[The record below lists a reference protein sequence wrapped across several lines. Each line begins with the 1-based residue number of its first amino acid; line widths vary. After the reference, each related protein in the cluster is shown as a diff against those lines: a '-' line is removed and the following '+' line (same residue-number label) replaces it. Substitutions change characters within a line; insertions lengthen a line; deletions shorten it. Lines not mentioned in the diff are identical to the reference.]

1 MTLDTPWMLLV
12 LVLVPAFVVVYV
24 RMTRTRAR
32 RAERLAAEGLVLS
45 PTARRGRWRRHVP
58 FALFALALALVCFGL
73 ARPTV
78 SLALPRLEGTVIL
91 AFDVSNSMRAKDV
104 EPTRMDAAKEA
115 ATAFVEQQP
124 DTVKVGIV
132 AFGDSALTVLP
143 PTTVRED
150 ALAAIRRLSTSGGT
164 SLGQGLFTSLGA
176 IAGKPLTIDP
186 EQLGDEGAEIDVG
199 YFGSAAI
206 VLLSDG
212 ENTSEPD
219 PLDIAE
225 IASTAGVPVHTV
237 GLGSAEGTVVEV
249 DGFNVAT
256 ALDEELLTEIAEVTD
271 GTYSAA
277 ADAEALGDVYSSID
291 LELER
296 VDEPRE
302 VTALFAA
309 GGGALLALGAVLSL
323 AWFGRVI

>member
-1 MTLDTPWMLLV
+1 
-12 LVLVPAFVVVYV
+12 
-24 RMTRTRAR
+24 
-32 RAERLAAEGLVLS
+32 
-45 PTARRGRWRRHVP
+45 
-58 FALFALALALVCFGL
+58 
-73 ARPTV
+73 
-78 SLALPRLEGTVIL
+78 
-91 AFDVSNSMRAKDV
+91 
-104 EPTRMDAAKEA
+104 
-115 ATAFVEQQP
+115 
-124 DTVKVGIV
+124 
-132 AFGDSALTVLP
+132 VLP
-143 PTTVRED
+143 PTTVRQD
-150 ALAAIRRLSTSGGT
+150 ALGAIRRLTTAGAT

-186 EQLGDEGAEIDVG
+186 EQLGREDADIDVG
-199 YFGSAAI
+199 YFGSASI
-206 VLLSDG
+206 VLLTDG

-225 IASTAGVPVHTV
+225 IASTAGVRVHSV
-237 GLGSAEGTVVEV
+237 GLGSPEGTVVEV

-256 ALDEELLTEIAEVTD
+256 ALDEELLKEIAELTD

-277 ADAEALGDVYSSID
+277 ADAETLEDVYSSID

-309 GGGALLALGAVLSL
+309 GGGVLLALGAVLSL